1 MNRVFRGS
9 AILLTLLSV
18 FCWTACSRAA
28 DANAEKDQAADI
40 DELVEQITDGGD
52 LRAATEHLL
61 KLGKPAVAP
70 LAKAAE
76 VENPAV
82 VTRCFD
88 VLSRLLVSDDQ
99 ETAQAAQEALEKLS
113 DSEIDLVGRRARN
126 TLRLKDIHRQREALL
141 KGAQIARGGATN
153 TTSMTISENGRTTQL
168 KRAANGSFSGTVKEM
183 EDGKEK
189 VTPITAESEKELE
202 EKYPDVHKAYKKQQ
216 QQQQAVPGMR
226 PGLQIN
232 GQAFGGGGNQT
243 MNVTINNNQRRIEAE
258 SGGEKV
264 EITDTAGKN
273 IELKHTRQVDGKEKI
288 DEYKADDLDDLQKK
302 HPEAAKLYEKYTA
315 GQKFGVG
322 PGGVIQMQIGGGF
335 QGGIGGPVVRPIPGF
350 RPALPAPPQTD
361 GSRTIRSELNGRK
374 IEITDTDGTKIRIK
388 LTKMVEGKEVAQEF
402 TADDLKTLKS
412 EHPEV
417 ARLYEQLPGRKE

>member
-9 AILLTLLSV
+9 AILLTLFSAL
-18 FCWTACSRAA
+18 CWTACSRG
-28 DANAEKDQAADI
+28 DDTNAEKDQAADI

-52 LRAATEHLL
+52 LRVATEHLL

-88 VLSRLLVSDDQ
+88 VLGRLLVSDDQ
-99 ETAQAAQEALEKLS
+99 ETAQAAQKALEKLS

-126 TLRLKDIHRQREALL
+126 TLRLKEFQRQREALL
-141 KGAQIARGGATN
+141 KKAPVARAGATS
-153 TTSMTISENGRTTQL
+153 TSSMTISENGRTTQL

-189 VTPITAESEKELE
+189 VTPISAESEKELE

-216 QQQQAVPGMR
+216 QQQQQALPGI
-226 PGLQIN
+226 QIN
-232 GQAFGGGGNQT
+232 GRAIVGGNVQT
-243 MNVTINNNQRRIEAE
+243 MNASVDNNNQRHIEAE

-264 EITDTAGKN
+264 EITDKAGKN
-273 IELKHTRQVDGKEKI
+273 IELKHTRQVDGKQKT
-288 DEYKADDLDDLQKK
+288 DEYKADDLDDLKKK
-302 HPEAAKLYEKYTA
+302 HPEAAKLYEKYTD
-315 GQKFGVG
+315 GQGMG
-322 PGGVIQMQIGGGF
+322 IGGAIQLQIGGGF

-361 GSRTIRSELNGRK
+361 GSRTIRSELDGRK
-374 IEITDTDGTKIRIK
+374 IEITDTEGTKIRIK
-388 LTKMVEGKEVAQEF
+388 LTKMVDGKEVAQEF

-417 ARLYEQLPGRKE
+417 ARLYEQLTGRKE